1 MERNSECISVLKKVT
16 WASHAENS
24 LQADKKSVQDE
35 KRLPLKSWGE
45 KKKLRNKKRETFI
58 SKRDKDRKN
67 ITIKNNKE
75 TQASLYK
82 SDTSP
87 QMPFANLTK
96 LSGNLRR
103 SEHKQITTNYKEKL
117 PG

>member
-1 MERNSECISVLKKVT
+1 MEKVY
-16 WASHAENS
+16 
-24 LQADKKSVQDE
+24 
-35 KRLPLKSWGE
+35 PLKVEGE

-58 SKRDKDRKN
+58 SKHDKSRKN
-67 ITIKNNKE
+67 ITIKNKKE
-75 TQASLYK
+75 KQASLYK

-87 QMPFANLTK
+87 QMPFADLMK